1 MTVYESNRMNRK
13 LLLLYIFIF
22 CVSQGVF
29 SQITLNSN
37 NFPVAGLMLGRG
49 LVISFVNVLGNAGSD
64 QFYDFTNVTPVLHD
78 SVKYYNASQTPWA
91 SFHPGATI
99 ANAEEYGNNTYVYYY
114 TPGVTASIKTG
125 LTLIGDFGQGL
136 DTVHGNYSDPD
147 SVITTEYT
155 YGHAETEYA
164 TANIT
169 NIIPW
174 VNFKMLTKR
183 NVLVDGWGALET
195 PLNYYSDVLRVKC
208 TEFRYDTASY
218 FGSTVYTT
226 ADTQYFFNY
235 YAKDVRHP
243 VVKAHTDKNWNLIY
257 FEYIYT
263 PPVIL
268 GCTDSAAVN
277 YNPMATQSDGSCVY
291 CSVNYSITPDT
302 TICVGASVTLN
313 ISGGSGYLW
322 SDSTTASFI
331 TVSPTETTVYGVY
344 VSDGPVCYALATVKV
359 TVDKPVT
366 AMFWTTLDHYNTGD
380 VVQFVN
386 LSSNATNYQWSFDD
400 AVDGFSDLQ
409 YPLHTYTTQ
418 GMKNIFLIS
427 SNSCF
432 ADSTGDSLLIND
444 NFSVNENAVSDGFT
458 IYPNPGKLDM
468 TVKGKVNEPTN
479 IEIYAIDIFGRK
491 NRVGLYENVNGDFSI
506 NNDMSRLSDG
516 IYLIEI
522 NTGGS
527 VIIKKWIKMQ

>member
-1 MTVYESNRMNRK
+1 MNRK
-13 LLLLYIFIF
+13 LLFLYISIL

-49 LVISFVNVLGNAGSD
+49 YVISSVNVLGNAGPN

-99 ANAEEYGNNTYVYYY
+99 ANAEENGNITYVYYY
-114 TPGVTASIKTG
+114 SPGVTASIKTG
-125 LTLIGDFGQGL
+125 ITLIGDFGQGL
-136 DTVHGNYSDPD
+136 DTVHGSYSDPD
-147 SVITTEYT
+147 SVITTDYT

-174 VNFKMLTKR
+174 VNFKVLTKR
-183 NVLVDGWGALET
+183 NVLVDGWGSLET

-208 TEFRYDTASY
+208 TEFRYDTASS
-218 FGSTVYTT
+218 FGSTVYTA

-243 VVKAHTDKNWNLIY
+243 VIKAHTDKNWNLIY

-263 PPVIL
+263 PPIIL
-268 GCTDSAAVN
+268 GCTDTAAVN
-277 YNPMATQSDGSCVY
+277 YNPLATQSDGSCVY

-302 TICVGASVTLN
+302 TICPGASITLN
-313 ISGGSGYLW
+313 ISGGSSYLW
-322 SDSTTASFI
+322 SDSTTASSI
-331 TVSPTETTVYGVY
+331 TVSPEGTTVYGVY
-344 VSDGPVCYALATVKV
+344 VSDGLDCHVLATVKV
-359 TVDKPVT
+359 SVDKAVT
-366 AMFWTTLDHYNTGD
+366 AMFWTTSDHYNLDD
-380 VVQFVN
+380 VIQFVN
-386 LSSNATNYQWSFDD
+386 ISTNATNYQWSFDD
-400 AVDGFSDLQ
+400 VVDGNSNLQ
-409 YPLHTYTTQ
+409 YPVHSYTIP
-418 GMKNIFLIS
+418 GMKHIILIS

-432 ADSTGDSLLIND
+432 ADTTLDSLFIND
-444 NFSVNENAVSDGFT
+444 NSSVNENAVSDGFT
-458 IYPNPGKLDM
+458 IYPNPGISDMIIKGQLD
-468 TVKGKVNEPTN
+468 EPAD
-479 IEIYAIDIFGRK
+479 IEIFAIDIFGRN
-491 NRVGLYENVNGDFSI
+491 NRVGSYKNVSGDFSFI
-506 NNDMSRLSDG
+506 NDISRLSDG

-522 NTGGS
+522 NTGAS
-527 VIIKKWIKMQ
+527 VIIKKWIKMQYVK